1 MAYEFGQVEGDIE
14 ALNERDLGNVMP
26 DGVSF
31 SQFKEKLDS
40 GEFALLTDIP
50 VRPAMVHDSVNK
62 LWSLSLDTETTLSPQ
77 TRSALMARANQSG
90 SVAGGAGGS
99 SHSAHAVT
107 NIEETY
113 VPEPVKPDRSNEPP
127 PLKYEYCFEIASS
140 DKVFS
145 KTVGC
150 KFQLAKTQQEGNI
163 GDWQTAPT
171 EHGTKYTT
179 YSAFDEPKKLVAK
192 IASASMGISVPEP
205 VQVKPIGSGIIR
217 EAFIPVTP
225 SVQLG
230 ERLGLPTEGYYYH
243 FNQKRLVQE
252 YKLLGNGKWQF
263 YATRSTHEKLNHDQ
277 GLNKHQSAILV
288 YWKLG
293 GKDVEDQH
301 LVYLKEAIT
310 RDELDNLDDEWLAE
324 NGVKL
329 SISDL
334 LAAPKQ
340 AVANRDDSPADTN
353 SDKTRDSAQPLTHTV
368 KFDPTTRQ
376 RESWPA
382 IAEQYGLSAKQ
393 LLDLNPQYD
402 AEPMALAVGDLLTVK
417 ESQPQ
422 NIEKK
427 SIYELPP
434 ESPKPFN
441 HPLNTYYDYTER
453 CLVDTSTV
461 AINHKRLVQKEVTVV
476 NIKKVSDVATEFELG
491 FTQVEKT
498 QPLDDYW
505 QKLFSS
511 DTSDDTQKLL
521 TKYNTHLN
529 NPVRQGE
536 IVVVLTKEPSTEAQR
551 SKLSALIEEATAAS
565 TELAKLTEEQVS
577 TVNRHFELL
586 DFHADEAMK
595 KVGKDGLPSDLYAY
609 ASMGVGA
616 VAVGVEQHL
625 KNINNILLEI
635 NHLYVSQV
643 AMASRVG
650 GINYGSF
657 VAERSSLFQKLDGSF
672 AALSRRSVKIPVYTQ
687 IKRNLKLSTRSVV
700 HHADEIIA
708 KGFVP
713 NLGKRIANVAIGI
726 GASRGVGYVGLLL
739 GGASGVKNIYEACSV
754 DGSGECGKV
763 TTREVAGF
771 VGSVGGGTV
780 GGSIAGAGTML
791 VLGIVGV
798 TSAPILAIAS
808 IGSFIVGGSVGGI
821 AGATLGKAIGDGVY
835 FLYEKT
841 IELSEYIEGD
851 IT

>member
-808 IGSFIVGGSVGGI
+808 IGSFVVGGSVGGI